1 MSSLVLVGEDD
12 LCCALGEQ
20 LIEQTLPGWTLAIA
34 PINKRGV
41 TKLKA
46 DLTRYMQ
53 QALHVQPVL
62 CVADTDGA
70 CPVTVRQEWLLQ
82 PVPQLFLLRLAVKES
97 EAWAMADRSAFA
109 SALGVSVA
117 SVPRDPETLPDAKRE
132 VLRLAARSTKRRV
145 KEEMLSLQD
154 VSKPGTGYNKHL
166 CAFVRQGW
174 RAAVAREASAS
185 LNRAILALE
194 QLRAA

>member
-12 LCCALGEQ
+12 LCCALGER
-20 LIEQTLPGWTLAIA
+20 LIEQALPGWTLAVE

-46 DLTRYMQ
+46 DLPRYMQ
-53 QALHVQPVL
+53 QALHVRPVL
-62 CVADTDGA
+62 CVADTDGGCA
-70 CPVTVRQEWLLQ
+70 VTLRRQWL
-82 PVPQLFLLRLAVKES
+82 PAATPQNFLLRLAVTES

-117 SVPRDPETLPDAKRE
+117 SVPRNPETLPDAKRE
-132 VLRLAARSTKRRV
+132 VLRLAARSSKRRV
-145 KEEMLSLQD
+145 REEMLSLQD
-154 VSKPGTGYNKHL
+154 LSKPGTGYNKHL

-174 RAAVAREASAS
+174 RAAVARDASES
-185 LNRAILALE
+185 LNRALLALE
-194 QLRAA
+194 RLSAA

>member
-12 LCCALGEQ
+12 LCCALGER
-20 LIEQTLPGWTLAIA
+20 LIEETLPGWTLAVE

-46 DLTRYMQ
+46 DLPRYMQ

-62 CVADTDGA
+62 CVADTDGGCA
-70 CPVTVRQEWLLQ
+70 VALRRQWL
-82 PVPQLFLLRLAVKES
+82 PEATPPNFLLRLAVTES
-97 EAWAMADRSAFA
+97 ETWVMADRSAFA

-117 SVPRDPETLPDAKRE
+117 TVPRDPETLPDAKRE
-132 VLRLAARSTKRRV
+132 VLRLAARSSKRRV

-154 VSKPGTGYNKHL
+154 VNKPGSGYNKHL

-174 RAAVAREASAS
+174 RAAVARDGSDS
-185 LNRAILALE
+185 LHRAMLALE
-194 QLRAA
+194 RLRAA